1 MAGDATRARTG
12 IPTGRSDSDV
22 WPLTSR
28 FWGTRCHL
36 RAFASPSSRA
46 SLHLRPVG
54 SVACQ
59 PSHQIRIAATVIN
72 AYVTNCRCLAT
83 SRRAVRV
90 ADRSSAAPPASLEE
104 NVPKRRNQYNFTS
117 RVALVSTSIPATSG
131 HGGTACAP
139 PNPMGAGG
147 ARRIMLRYRC
157 EIFGEGLRTPVAP
170 GTRENSRLRAFAI
183 NRQVGGDGC
192 GLIHGAGGIRSG

>member
-12 IPTGRSDSDV
+12 IPIGRLGFDA
-22 WPLTSR
+22 WTL
-28 FWGTRCHL
+28 GTRCHL
-36 RAFASPSSRA
+36 RAFASSSSRA
-46 SLHLRPVG
+46 SLHLRPIG

-72 AYVTNCRCLAT
+72 ERVTKCCCLAT

-104 NVPKRRNQYNFTS
+104 NVPKYRDQYNFTIRAAS
-117 RVALVSTSIPATSG
+117 VSTSIPATPG
-131 HGGTACAP
+131 HSSAACVP
-139 PNPMGAGG
+139 PNPIGAGG

-157 EIFGEGLRTPVAP
+157 EISGEGLREPAGP

-192 GLIHGAGGIRSG
+192 GLIHGAGGIRSE